1 MPIKL
6 DQAEKRLLY
15 LFYVYGK
22 AVSRKRI
29 HELVYKLQ
37 TEHGVALGFTFAGQV
52 PFSKQLDEKLEEL
65 VKKGYLKLIYST
77 GGSYLS
83 LYRPYYKLSERGAKV
98 AAKSDFS
105 KTDKETIEKMVN
117 SLRGAKETGGTEAA
131 VQQ

>member
-29 HELVYKLQ
+29 HELVHKLQ

-52 PFSKQLDEKLEEL
+52 PFSKQLDEKLE
-65 VKKGYLKLIYST
+65 
-77 GGSYLS
+77 
-83 LYRPYYKLSERGAKV
+83 
-98 AAKSDFS
+98 
-105 KTDKETIEKMVN
+105 
-117 SLRGAKETGGTEAA
+117 
-131 VQQ
+131 